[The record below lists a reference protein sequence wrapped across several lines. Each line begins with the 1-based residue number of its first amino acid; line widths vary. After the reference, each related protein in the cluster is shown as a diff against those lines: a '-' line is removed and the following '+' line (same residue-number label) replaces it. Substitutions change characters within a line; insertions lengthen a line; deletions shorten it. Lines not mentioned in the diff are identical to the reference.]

1 MATPDVAIRVP
12 VAMDDAWEALRDL
25 LLAHLHDGHD
35 YHDADAV
42 AATVKA
48 AARDAKAELVTL
60 YDGNPALVALIP
72 GARARAAFLVEQLD
86 AIAARTRPR
95 EAMNGFIPCVA
106 LGDGAVHEAGG
117 RYEQVVPLAFAYRT
131 AGGELAWYWK
141 WNDAPVWSPRADAH
155 A

>member
-1 MATPDVAIRVP
+1 MATPDVAIRAP

-25 LLAHLHDGHD
+25 LMAYLPVVHD

-48 AARDAKAELVTL
+48 AARAAKTELVAL
-60 YDGNPALVALIP
+60 YDDNPALVALIP
-72 GARARAAFLVEQLD
+72 GARARAAFLAEQLE
-86 AIAARTRPR
+86 ATTARTRPR
-95 EAMNGFIPCVA
+95 EAMDGFIPCVA
-106 LGDGAVHEAGG
+106 LGDGAVHG
-117 RYEQVVPLAFAYRT
+117 RHEQVVPLAFAYRT
-131 AGGELAWYWK
+131 AGGERAWYWK